1 MNESI
6 QRLFDEWQ
14 RLQPLGSENHKR
26 LWDKLRLEWNFNS
39 NHIEGNTLSYG
50 ETELLLIHGQTTG
63 THTIR
68 EYEEMKAHDVAI
80 THVEKMAES
89 SSLITE
95 GDIRDLNKIIL
106 KEPYWK
112 PAQTESG
119 QATQKQIIPG
129 DYKST
134 PNNVRTATGEIFH
147 FAPPIEVQPK
157 MQELVQQI
165 KNELESPTQSA
176 IDFAALLHHNFVLI
190 HPFDDGN
197 GRVARLI
204 ANYILI
210 KSGFPPIVVR
220 SDEKANYLAALRLAD
235 SGEPQSLMKHFESL
249 MEWSLDLAVRA
260 AKGESVEE
268 VSDVEKEI
276 KFFIQRQNQSGPNVL
291 KKENSS
297 VHLLWKNG
305 LEILIEKFVAKLKTL
320 EPLFIQTLIRN
331 PFTGQTDSN
340 WKESFLMQYG
350 QNSSAANFMLQF
362 EFQGYKGSAE
372 DPFNFNANIS
382 VNLQEFRCTITSSET
397 SAPINKLYS
406 EFILADEVDAF
417 AIAALKSAFT
427 KVKNMAGN
435 K

>member
-6 QRLFDEWQ
+6 QRLFNEWQ

-80 THVEKMAES
+80 THVEGMAANS
-89 SSLITE
+89 VLITE

-147 FAPPIEVQPK
+147 FAPPFEVQPK

-165 KNELESPTQSA
+165 RNELQSPTQSA
-176 IDFAALLHHNFVLI
+176 IEFAARLHHHFVLI

-197 GRVARLI
+197 GRVARLV

-235 SGEPQSLMKHFESL
+235 SGEPQSLIMHFESS

-276 KFFIQRQNQSGPNVL
+276 TIFIQRQNQSGPNVL
-291 KKENSS
+291 RKDSFS
-297 VHLLWKNG
+297 VQLLWKNG
-305 LEILIEKFVAKLKTL
+305 LESLIEKFIIKMKTL
-320 EPLFIQTLIRN
+320 EPLFIEFLIRY
-331 PFTGQTDSN
+331 PYTGQTGGD
-340 WKESFLMQYG
+340 WKQTFLLQYG
-350 QNSSAANFMLQF
+350 QNSSAESFMMQL
-362 EFQGYKGSAE
+362 EFQGYKGPAQE
-372 DPFNFNANIS
+372 PFNFNVNIT
-382 VNLQEFRCTITSSET
+382 VNLQEFRCNITSSET

-427 KVKNMAGN
+427 KVKNMADN